1 MIIKIAQL
9 LLSLTILVAL
19 HELGHFVAAK
29 IFKTRVEK
37 FYIFFNPWFSLFKK
51 KVGETTY
58 GIGWLPLGGYVK
70 ISGMIDESMDK
81 EQLEKE
87 PEPWEFR
94 SKPRWQ
100 KLIIMLGGIFVN
112 VVLAFFIYSMVL
124 WVWGKQNVVYNGDI
138 NNNNGID
145 IMYAGCLD
153 EDAWNYNEFAN
164 YPIDCISKENGEGE
178 APESIDFSLKPGDKI
193 LEIDGKKYDHV
204 DWRDVR
210 IDLILWG
217 EKEVVIKRDGKT
229 MPITFSGSDI
239 KLIVSG
245 VVDIFPRVPVI
256 VDRVFDTKYIVKEG
270 DNIDSVAIN
279 SLMPVDSILARNDLV
294 GDLFVGQEIKTHF
307 EESIIAKT
315 AGLKAGMKI
324 LSCNGNRINSIVDL
338 KSNFYKSRGEKIMLG
353 VTKKVGSSVEDTVFE
368 IVLPNEVWPMI
379 GFAPKDYS
387 DILPS
392 QDIEYSLFG
401 GSKPS
406 FISAG
411 ISETTKSIR
420 QYVGQL
426 PLIFLPETG
435 VYKEVGGFIKIGQIF
450 PAEFNWR
457 TFWVLTALLS
467 IMLAVINLLPI
478 PALDGGHAAILLFEM
493 ITGRDVNPKI
503 LEKLQIFGMIILFGL
518 FIYANGLDIWNLFR

>member
-29 IFKTRVEK
+29 MFKTRVEK

-51 KVGETTY
+51 KIGETTY

-124 WVWGKQNVVYNGDI
+124 WTWGKQDVVYNGDI
-138 NNNNGID
+138 NNNSGID

-153 EDAWNYNEFAN
+153 EGAWNFNKYAN
-164 YPIDCISKENGEGE
+164 YPVDCIYENGEGD
-178 APESIDFSLKPGDKI
+178 APESIDFSLKTGDKI
-193 LEIDGKKYDHV
+193 IEIDGKNYDHV

-217 EKEVVIKRDGKT
+217 EKEVVIERGGET
-229 MPITFSGSDI
+229 IPITFSGSDI

-245 VVDIFPRVPVI
+245 VVDIAPRVPVI

-279 SLMPVDSILARNDLV
+279 SLVPVDSLLARNDLE
-294 GDLFVGQEIKTHF
+294 GDLFVGQEINTHF
-307 EESIIAKT
+307 EESVIAKR
-315 AGLKAGMKI
+315 AGLKAGMQI
-324 LSCNGNRINSIVDL
+324 LSCNGNKINSMVDL
-338 KSNFYKSRGEKIMLG
+338 KSFFYKYRGEEIILGVTQNNGVGIKIMLP
-353 VTKKVGSSVEDTVFE
+353 D
-368 IVLPNEVWPMI
+368 EVRPMI
-379 GFAPKDYS
+379 GFVAKDFS
-387 DILPS
+387 KILPS
-392 QDIEYSLFG
+392 EDIEYSLFG

-406 FISAG
+406 CISAG

-450 PAEFNWR
+450 PSDFNWR

>member
-29 IFKTRVEK
+29 MFKTRVEK

-51 KVGETTY
+51 KIGETTY

-81 EQLEKE
+81 EQLKKD

-100 KLIIMLGGIFVN
+100 KLIIMLGGVFVN

-124 WVWGKQNVVYNGDI
+124 WFWGKEAVVYNSDI
-138 NNNNGID
+138 NKNNGID
-145 IMYAGCLD
+145 VLYAGCLD
-153 EDAWNYNEFAN
+153 KNSWNYNQYAN
-164 YPIDCISKENGEGE
+164 YPTDCVSYENAEGDL
-178 APESIDFSLKPGDKI
+178 PEFIDFSLKSGDKI
-193 LEIDGKKYDHV
+193 IEIDGKKYDQV

-217 EKEVVIKRDGKT
+217 EKDLLIERNNETI
-229 MPITFSGSDI
+229 PIRFSGSDI

-245 VVDIFPRVPVI
+245 MIEIMPRVPV
-256 VDRVFDTKYIVKEG
+256 VVEGVLDKSYTVQQG
-270 DNIDSVAIN
+270 DNIDSVAIKN
-279 SLMPVDSILARNDLV
+279 YISVDDLLLKNTIEGDLV
-294 GDLFVGQEIKTHF
+294 VGQKIKTH
-307 EESIIAKT
+307 EDADIVARK
-315 AGLKAGMKI
+315 AGLKEGMRI
-324 LSCNGNRINSIVDL
+324 ISCNGNEVFSMVDL
-338 KSNFYKSRGEKIMLG
+338 KSLFNKYKG
-353 VTKKVGSSVEDTVFE
+353 KKV
-368 IVLPNEVWPMI
+368 VLGIEKNQNITLTLPDDFDPKI
-379 GFAPKDYS
+379 GFWPKDYTE
-387 DILPS
+387 ILPS
-392 QDIEYSLFG
+392 KNISYSLFG
-401 GSKPS
+401 GTKPS
-406 FISAG
+406 CISAG
-411 ISETTKSIR
+411 VSETTKSIR

-450 PAEFNWR
+450 PEDFSWKK
-457 TFWVLTALLS
+457 FWVLTALLS

-478 PALDGGHAAILLFEM
+478 PALDGGHAAILIFEM

-503 LEKLQIFGMIILFGL
+503 LEKLQIVGMIILLGL
-518 FIYANGLDIWNLFR
+518 FVYANGLDIWNLFK

>member
-51 KVGETTY
+51 KIGETTY

-100 KLIIMLGGIFVN
+100 KLIIMLGGVFVN

-124 WVWGKQNVVYNGDI
+124 LVWGKQGVVYNGDI
-138 NNNNGID
+138 NNNGGIEV
-145 IMYAGCLD
+145 MYAGCLD
-153 EDAWNYNEFAN
+153 EGAWNYNEFAN

-178 APESIDFSLKPGDKI
+178 APESIDFSLRPGDKI
-193 LEIDGKKYDHV
+193 IEIDGKNYDMV

-217 EKEVVIKRDGKT
+217 EKEVLIERDNKIKTINFK
-229 MPITFSGSDI
+229 GSDI

-245 VVDIFPRVPVI
+245 VVEIMPQVPVI
-256 VDRVFDTKYIVKEG
+256 VDRVFDTQYLVKKG
-270 DNIDSVAIN
+270 DNIDSIAIK
-279 SLMPVDSILARNDLV
+279 SLVPVDSILSRNNL
-294 GDLFVGQEIKTHF
+294 GEDLFVGQKINTHL
-307 EESIIAKT
+307 EEGVIAKR
-315 AGLKAGMKI
+315 AGLRAGMQI
-324 LSCNGNRINSIVDL
+324 TSCNGNRVNSMVDL
-338 KSNFYKSRGEKIMLG
+338 KSFFYKYRGKQVTLG
-353 VTKKVGSSVEDTVFE
+353 VAENNEKNKSNIT
-368 IVLPNEVWPMI
+368 IILPDEVNPMI
-379 GFAPKDYS
+379 GFMAKDFS
-387 DILPS
+387 KILPS
-392 QDIEYSLFG
+392 KDIEYTLFG
-401 GSKPS
+401 GTNPS
-406 FISAG
+406 CISEG

-450 PAEFNWR
+450 PSDFNWR

>member
-19 HELGHFVAAK
+19 HELGHFIAAK

-51 KVGETTY
+51 KIGETTY

-100 KLIIMLGGIFVN
+100 KLIIMLGGVFVN

-124 WVWGKQNVVYNGDI
+124 WVWGKQGVVYNGDI
-138 NNNNGID
+138 NDNSGID
-145 IMYAGCLD
+145 VIYAGCLD
-153 EDAWNYNEFAN
+153 EDAWNYNKFAN

-193 LEIDGKKYDHV
+193 IEIDGKNYDQV

-210 IDLILWG
+210 IDLLLWG
-217 EKEVVIKRDGKT
+217 EKQVVIERDGVI

-245 VVDIFPRVPVI
+245 VVDIAPRAPVI
-256 VDRVFDTKYIVKEG
+256 VKYVLDKSYTVQQGEG
-270 DNIDSVAIN
+270 LESVAIKN
-279 SLMPVDSILARNDLV
+279 HISVDTLLVRNNIE
-294 GDLFVGQEIKTHF
+294 GDLEPGKTLNTHKYD
-307 EESIIAKT
+307 IAKEK
-315 AGLKAGMKI
+315 GIKSGMKI
-324 LSCNGNRINSIVDL
+324 ISCNGKDIGSMFDLYFYFNKYRGKSI
-338 KSNFYKSRGEKIMLG
+338 KLG
-353 VTKKVGSSVEDTVFE
+353 FE
-368 IVLPNEVWPMI
+368 NNNPIELTLPNKTLPEI
-379 GFAPKDYS
+379 GFIYTNYYE
-387 DILPS
+387 ILPS
-392 QDIEYSLFG
+392 KDIEYSLFG
-401 GSKPS
+401 GENPS
-406 FISAG
+406 FIGAG

-457 TFWVLTALLS
+457 SFWVLTALLS

-503 LEKLQIFGMIILFGL
+503 LEKLQIFGMIILFAL

>member
-51 KVGETTY
+51 KIGETTY

-124 WVWGKQNVVYNGDI
+124 WVWGKQGVVYNSDI
-138 NNNNGID
+138 NDNSGID
-145 IMYAGCLD
+145 VVYAGCLD

-164 YPIDCISKENGEGE
+164 YPIDCVSKENGEGE

-193 LEIDGKKYDHV
+193 IEIDGKNYDQV

-217 EKEVVIKRDGKT
+217 EKEVVIERDGDI

-239 KLIVSG
+239 KLIISG
-245 VVDIFPRVPVI
+245 IVEIKPRVPI
-256 VDRVFDTKYIVKEG
+256 IIDHVFDTEYKVKEG
-270 DNIDSVAIN
+270 DNIESVAIKN
-279 SLMPVDSILARNDLV
+279 FLPIDTLLARNDLDNGLV
-294 GDLFVGQEIKTHF
+294 VGQKINTHK
-307 EESIIAKT
+307 EGDVLAKD
-315 AGLKAGMKI
+315 AGLKGGMEIK
-324 LSCNGNRINSIVDL
+324 SCNGNTVNSMVDL
-338 KSNFYKSRGEKIMLG
+338 RYFFYKYRGEEITLG
-353 VTKKVGSSVEDTVFE
+353 VIQDGVKKECTP
-368 IVLPNEVWPMI
+368 IMLPNELSPMV
-379 GFAPKDYS
+379 GFSAKGYS
-387 DILPS
+387 EILPS
-392 QDIEYSLFG
+392 KDIEYSFLG
-401 GSKPS
+401 GENPS
-406 FISAG
+406 FIGAG

-457 TFWVLTALLS
+457 SFWVLTALLS

-493 ITGRDVNPKI
+493 ITGRDVHPKI
-503 LEKLQIFGMIILFGL
+503 LEKLQIFGMIILFAL

>member
-29 IFKTRVEK
+29 MFKTRVEK

-51 KVGETTY
+51 KIGETTY

-81 EQLEKE
+81 EQLEKD

-100 KLIIMLGGIFVN
+100 KLIIMLGGVFVN

-124 WVWGKQNVVYNGDI
+124 WFWGKGAVVYNSDI
-138 NNNNGID
+138 NDNYGID
-145 IMYAGCLD
+145 VIYAGCLD
-153 EDAWNYNEFAN
+153 KNSFNYNQYAN
-164 YPIDCISKENGEGE
+164 YPADCVPNENSGSDL
-178 APESIDFSLKPGDKI
+178 PDFIDFSLKPGDKI
-193 LEIDGKKYDHV
+193 IEIDGKNYDQV

-217 EKEVVIKRDGKT
+217 EKELLIERNNKT
-229 MPITFSGSDI
+229 IPINFSGGDI

-245 VVDIFPRVPVI
+245 MVEIMPRVPV
-256 VDRVFDTKYIVKEG
+256 VVGRVLDKDYTVQQG
-270 DNIDSVAIN
+270 DNLDSVAIKN
-279 SLMPVDSILARNDLV
+279 YISIDDLLLKNNIKGDLV
-294 GDLFVGQEIKTHF
+294 VGQKIKTH
-307 EESIIAKT
+307 EESAIIARK
-315 AGLKAGMKI
+315 AGLKEGMRI
-324 LSCNGNRINSIVDL
+324 VSCNGEDIFSMVDL
-338 KSNFYKSRGEKIMLG
+338 KYFFNKYKGDRVTLGIEKNKNITL
-353 VTKKVGSSVEDTVFE
+353 T
-368 IVLPNEVWPMI
+368 IPNEVNPKI
-379 GFAPKDYS
+379 GFLAKDYYN
-387 DILPS
+387 ILPS
-392 QDIEYSLFG
+392 KDINYSLLG
-401 GSKPS
+401 GKNPS
-406 FISAG
+406 CISAG
-411 ISETTKSIR
+411 VFETSKSIR

-450 PAEFNWR
+450 PEDFSWKK
-457 TFWVLTALLS
+457 FWILTALLS

-478 PALDGGHAAILLFEM
+478 PALDGGHAAILIFEM

-503 LEKLQIFGMIILFGL
+503 LEKLQIVGMIILLGL
-518 FIYANGLDIWNLFR
+518 FVYANGLDIWNLFN

>member
-51 KVGETTY
+51 KFGETTY

-124 WVWGKQNVVYNGDI
+124 WVWGKQGVVYNGDI
-138 NNNNGID
+138 NNNHGID
-145 IMYAGCLD
+145 VVYAGCL
-153 EDAWNYNEFAN
+153 EEGAWNYNKYAN
-164 YPIDCISKENGEGE
+164 YPVDCISKENGEGE

-193 LEIDGKKYDHV
+193 IEIDGKNCDKK
-204 DWRDVR
+204 DWKDVR

-217 EKEVVIKRDGKT
+217 EKEVVIERNKDT
-229 MPITFSGSDI
+229 IPIIFSGSDI

-245 VVDIFPRVPVI
+245 VVEIMPRVPVKI
-256 VDRVFDTKYIVKEG
+256 DHVFETEYIVKKG
-270 DNIDSVAIN
+270 DNIDSVAIKN
-279 SLMPVDSILARNDLV
+279 FLLTDTILARNNLNKDLI
-294 GDLFVGQEIKTHF
+294 VGQKINTHQK
-307 EESIIAKT
+307 EDVLAKD
-315 AGLKAGMKI
+315 AGLKEGMEI
-324 LSCNGNRINSIVDL
+324 ISCNGHIIKSMVDL
-338 KSNFYKSRGEKIMLG
+338 KYFFYKYRGKKITLG
-353 VTKKVGSSVEDTVFE
+353 VTQNGVKKDCKP
-368 IVLPNEVWPMI
+368 IILPNELNPRI
-379 GFAPKDYS
+379 GFIPKDYS
-387 DILPS
+387 EILPS
-392 QDIEYSLFG
+392 QNIEYSLFG
-401 GSKPS
+401 GENPS

-411 ISETTKSIR
+411 VSETTKSIR

-457 TFWVLTALLS
+457 SFWVLTALLS

-503 LEKLQIFGMIILFGL
+503 LEKLQIFGMIILFAL